1 MRLKIFL
8 RKVIIVFM
16 TPMTVFYMINRE
28 ISFQQAP
35 YGVNSDEIRR
45 QTTDSL
51 PLFIDNTETRGYNLS
66 NLIIGRRE
74 NVQI

>member
-1 MRLKIFL
+1 MKIKIAVSNENFNEVKNFL
-8 RKVIIVFM
+8 EES
-16 TPMTVFYMINRE
+16 YN
-28 ISFQQAP
+28 
-35 YGVNSDEIRR
+35 NLDEIRR

-51 PLFIDNTETRGYNLS
+51 SLFIDNTETRGYNLS